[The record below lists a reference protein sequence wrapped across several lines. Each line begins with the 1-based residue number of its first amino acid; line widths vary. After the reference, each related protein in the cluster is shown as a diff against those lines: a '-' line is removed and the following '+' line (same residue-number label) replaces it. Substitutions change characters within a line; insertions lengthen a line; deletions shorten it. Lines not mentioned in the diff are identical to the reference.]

1 MSRIVISLLTVA
13 VLGAG
18 SVSAQG
24 TTPPVLLLKLVKDT
38 VRQSLHK
45 PVYAAFSR
53 VFYIDQRT
61 ENNGGFPVCG
71 FVATKQTQVQHAT
84 KQSFFGL
91 LTPAE
96 GDKPA
101 SFASIQIG
109 GTPKQAEDIAAT
121 CKKFGVY

>member
-1 MSRIVISLLTVA
+1 MSRIVISLLAVA

-18 SVSAQG
+18 SADAQG
-24 TTPPVLLLKLVKDT
+24 TTPPVLLLRLVKDT
-38 VRQSLHK
+38 MRETLHK
-45 PVYAAFSR
+45 PVYATFSR
-53 VFYIDQRT
+53 VFYIDQKT
-61 ENNGGFPVCG
+61 ENGGFPVCG
-71 FVATKQTQVQHAT
+71 FVAVKQTQVQHAN

-101 SFASIQIG
+101 SFGSIQIG

-121 CKKFGVY
+121 CKKYGVY